1 MTSGSHDS
9 PIRDD
14 IDALT
19 RILVIAAAVPDEA
32 KSAEATELA
41 ALLEDR
47 MSEADVSLAMAL
59 ADAELSISMG
69 GGA

>member
-1 MTSGSHDS
+1 M
-9 PIRDD
+9 
-14 IDALT
+14 
-19 RILVIAAAVPDEA
+19 IAAAVPDEA

-47 MSEADVSLAMAL
+47 MSEADVSMAMAL